1 MKRLALWEDPFGLS
15 PLRQGSA
22 QASISQPFVPSLSK
36 AVVSPVE
43 PDTAGMLRMPK
54 PVLRKLEGP
63 VLSKAEGPDGSP
75 FDALR
80 VSG

>member
-15 PLRQGSA
+15 P
-22 QASISQPFVPSLSK
+22 
-36 AVVSPVE
+36 VE
-43 PDTAGMLRMPK
+43 PDTAGMLRMSK

-63 VLSKAEGPDGSP
+63 VLSKAEWPDGSP

>member
-1 MKRLALWEDPFGLS
+1 
-15 PLRQGSA
+15 
-22 QASISQPFVPSLSK
+22 
-36 AVVSPVE
+36 
-43 PDTAGMLRMPK
+43 MLRMSK

-63 VLSKAEGPDGSP
+63 VLSKADGPDGPP

>member
-22 QASISQPFVPSLSK
+22 QASISQPFVLSLSK
-36 AVVSPVE
+36 
-43 PDTAGMLRMPK
+43 L
-54 PVLRKLEGP
+54 VLRKLEG
-63 VLSKAEGPDGSP
+63 LDGSP

>member
-1 MKRLALWEDPFGLS
+1 
-15 PLRQGSA
+15 
-22 QASISQPFVPSLSK
+22 
-36 AVVSPVE
+36 
-43 PDTAGMLRMPK
+43 MLRMSK

>member
-15 PLRQGSA
+15 P
-22 QASISQPFVPSLSK
+22 
-36 AVVSPVE
+36 VE
-43 PDTAGMLRMPK
+43 PETAGMLRMSKPVLRK
-54 PVLRKLEGP
+54 LEGPVLRKLEGP
-63 VLSKAEGPDGSP
+63 VLSKAEACAEPCRSRPPRSP

>member
-1 MKRLALWEDPFGLS
+1 MKRLALWEDPFELS
-15 PLRQGSA
+15 PRRQGSA
-22 QASISQPFVPSLSK
+22 QASISQPFALSLS
-36 AVVSPVE
+36 
-43 PDTAGMLRMPK
+43 K

-63 VLSKAEGPDGSP
+63 VLRKLEGPDGSP

>member
-22 QASISQPFVPSLSK
+22 QASISQPFVLRLSK
-36 AVVSPVE
+36 
-43 PDTAGMLRMPK
+43 DTAGMLRMSK